1 MGGVLMTIENQ
12 VSKQMIEKYNEKQ
25 EFLNNFKGLD
35 IEYFHDKTFIM
46 FTYETL
52 RLGKLDSIL
61 NTIESNGFKVEYYS
75 VRPNLSEKTLIDFYK
90 YHQPNK
96 LCELEPYGSMIPS
109 IGWSTVRKR
118 FNSIVIGAIV
128 SRNNDAIQEM
138 IKLKGN
144 AYPKLCSSNQ
154 IRRSA
159 PNIVLSMMHSADDIF
174 SVVRESTL
182 FFSWEELNRIINNV
196 KIPSVDYA
204 SMLRLKSQL
213 YDTKKSNFYYVTNKI
228 VYNSLEKF
236 TLENPDTY
244 DSNIKYMKYILENL
258 YSYNEEFY
266 KFILKNVFNGEDVI
280 MKTLINKKISNLKDI
295 DVIIESLENN
305 ALCEKGWES
314 LLIESSLTEA
324 YWEGYK

>member
-1 MGGVLMTIENQ
+1 MTIESQ
-12 VSKQMIEKYNEKQ
+12 LSKQMMEKYNEKQ
-25 EFLNNFKGLD
+25 EFLNNFKELD

-61 NTIESNGFKVEYYS
+61 NTIENNGFKIEYYS

-96 LCELEPYGSMIPS
+96 SCELEPYGSMIPS

-118 FNSIVIGAIV
+118 FNNIVIGAIV

-154 IRRSA
+154 IRKNA

-182 FFSWEELNRIINNV
+182 FFSWTELNRIINNV
-196 KIPSVDYA
+196 KRFSIDYV

-213 YDTKKSNFYYVTNKI
+213 YDTKKSNFYYVVNKI
-228 VYNSLEKF
+228 VYNLLEKS
-236 TLENPDTY
+236 TLENPNTY
-244 DSNIKYMKYILENL
+244 NINIKYMEYIIDNL
-258 YSYNEEFY
+258 YTFNEETY
-266 KFILKNVFNGEDVI
+266 KTISKNIFNNKNTIIE
-280 MKTLINKKISNLKDI
+280 TLVDKKIPNLKDI

-314 LLIESSLTEA
+314 LLIESHLTEA